1 MNVIEYKSNV
11 FALLMEEKDY
21 AAEVYNVLNGSS
33 YTADML
39 EIKKHNSGVI
49 LSVRNDASF
58 LVDSYLNLYEHQSTY
73 CPNMPL
79 RFMIYFAAIIQD
91 IIAENEYDLYGRKK
105 IMLPT
110 PKFVVFYNG
119 LQKRPEKE
127 IMRLSDAFEKKE
139 DLYQLELECEV
150 YNINPGSN
158 ESVVNSSSVLHGYR
172 TFVETTRAYIEEGIE
187 IEKAVSMSVDKC
199 ISQGILSDFFRNR
212 RREIEKVAALDF
224 TFERREK
231 LIARDNYEDGRSAGI
246 EEGRRAGKREG
257 KREGIEEGIK
267 LKEMELIVKKVK
279 KGMNLEEI
287 ADILEKPSEEIQDIY
302 EVVMKNAP
310 EYDVDKIVEELK

>member
-1 MNVIEYKSNV
+1 
-11 FALLMEEKDY
+11 
-21 AAEVYNVLNGSS
+21 
-33 YTADML
+33 
-39 EIKKHNSGVI
+39 
-49 LSVRNDASF
+49 
-58 LVDSYLNLYEHQSTY
+58 
-73 CPNMPL
+73 
-79 RFMIYFAAIIQD
+79 MIYFAAIIQD

-139 DLYQLELECEV
+139 DTYQLELECEV

-158 ESVVNSSSVLHGYR
+158 ESVVSSSRVLHGYR

>member
-11 FALLMEEKDY
+11 FALLLEEKDY

-33 YTADML
+33 YPSDMI

-110 PKFVVFYNG
+110 PKFVVFYNC
-119 LQKRPEKE
+119 LQKRPEK
-127 IMRLSDAFEKKE
+127 
-139 DLYQLELECEV
+139 
-150 YNINPGSN
+150 
-158 ESVVNSSSVLHGYR
+158 
-172 TFVETTRAYIEEGIE
+172 
-187 IEKAVSMSVDKC
+187 
-199 ISQGILSDFFRNR
+199 
-212 RREIEKVAALDF
+212 
-224 TFERREK
+224 
-231 LIARDNYEDGRSAGI
+231 RDNETVGCI
-246 EEGRRAGKREG
+246 
-257 KREGIEEGIK
+257 
-267 LKEMELIVKKVK
+267 
-279 KGMNLEEI
+279 
-287 ADILEKPSEEIQDIY
+287 
-302 EVVMKNAP
+302 
-310 EYDVDKIVEELK
+310 

>member
-73 CPNMPL
+73 CHNMPL
-79 RFMIYFAAIIQD
+79 RFMIYFAAIM
-91 IIAENEYDLYGRKK
+91 KK

-119 LQKRPEKE
+119 LQNRPEKE

-139 DLYQLELECEV
+139 DTYQLELECEV

-158 ESVVNSSSVLHGYR
+158 ESVVNSSSVLYGYR
-172 TFVETTRAYIEEGIE
+172 TFVEITRAYIEEDIE
-187 IEKAVSMSVDKC
+187 IEKAVSMSVDEC
-199 ISQGILSDFFRNR
+199 IGHGILSDFFVNR

-246 EEGRRAGKREG
+246 SEGRAVKE
-257 KREGIEEGIK
+257 IELAIK
-267 LKEMELIVKKVK
+267 MVQ
-279 KGMNLEEI
+279 KGMNVEEISDLTGEPVDKMSKVCEIIKKNVPDYDIEKILEE
-287 ADILEKPSEEIQDIY
+287 L
-302 EVVMKNAP
+302 N
-310 EYDVDKIVEELK
+310 

>member
-33 YTADML
+33 YPSDMI

-58 LVDSYLNLYEHQSTY
+58 MVDSYLNLYEHQSTY

-139 DLYQLELECEV
+139 DTYQLELECEV

-158 ESVVNSSSVLHGYR
+158 ETVVNSSRVLHGYR
-172 TFVETTRAYIEEGIE
+172 TFVETTRAYIEEDME
-187 IEKAVSMSVDKC
+187 IEKAVSMSVDEC

-246 EEGRRAGKREG
+246 AEGRM
-257 KREGIEEGIK
+257 EGIK

-287 ADILEKPSEEIQDIY
+287 ADILEKPSEEIRDIY

-310 EYDVDKIVEELK
+310 EYNIKKIFEELK

>member
-1 MNVIEYKSNV
+1 
-11 FALLMEEKDY
+11 
-21 AAEVYNVLNGSS
+21 
-33 YTADML
+33 
-39 EIKKHNSGVI
+39 
-49 LSVRNDASF
+49 
-58 LVDSYLNLYEHQSTY
+58 
-73 CPNMPL
+73 MPL
-79 RFMIYFAAIIQD
+79 RFMIYFSAIIQD

-139 DLYQLELECEV
+139 DTYQLELECEV

-158 ESVVNSSSVLHGYR
+158 ESVVNSSRVLHGYR

-187 IEKAVSMSVDKC
+187 IEKAVSMSIDEC

-231 LIARDNYEDGRSAGI
+231 LIARDNYEEGRSAGI
-246 EEGRRAGKREG
+246 KEGKKEG
-257 KREGIEEGIK
+257 KREGIEEGKRAGIEEGIK
-267 LKEMELIVKKVK
+267 AERVEFIVKKVK
-279 KGMNLEEI
+279 KGLDLEEI
-287 ADILEKPSEEIQDIY
+287 ADILEKPSEEIRDIY

-310 EYDVDKIVEELK
+310 DYNIKKIFEELK